1 MKICSKCGMTF
12 EDKVHTCPRCN
23 EELEVLPEIAVSDV
37 SPEELKRMRR
47 KDWAYILVG
56 TPLFLLLIYFCYSL
70 LIRR

>member
-1 MKICSKCGMTF
+1 M
-12 EDKVHTCPRCN
+12 
-23 EELEVLPEIAVSDV
+23 PEIAVSDV

-47 KDWAYILVG
+47 RDWAYILVG